1 MRNTLVLIPF
11 WVILF
16 IALLACHSHLP
27 PPSSLLEQA
36 LEKSGDNRSE
46 LEKVLTHYSQKDAD
60 SLKLRAA
67 VFLIENMPGHYSY
80 YGTSL
85 DEYRDSVNRS
95 AAMCRLP
102 WHIRQIFHLYPYQ
115 SIHKVSGARRIED
128 VECITASYLI
138 HNIDCAFEAWQYP
151 WAHHLDF
158 DDFCEYLLP
167 YRVGNEP
174 ITNWRDSLKGMY
186 GDMPG
191 RFAGID
197 EINESPYQACLYV
210 NSKMIE
216 EMGFARKDSVRFSHP
231 LIGEKDIFSLGCPE
245 FVPVTVLVMR
255 SLGIPVSM
263 ESIEQWSSRGGKHC
277 WNAVYHFTGLHYPFT
292 GFESRPR
299 GLNQD
304 YKMNKV
310 YRHTYQRNAR
320 ALIDH
325 TGDESI
331 PIFFENRFLQDVT
344 SEYMTCHD
352 ITISLD
358 YEPDDNQEYA
368 YLCVFNNSHWI
379 PVHYGK
385 RDGLKVT
392 FTDVGPET
400 MFIAGYFQDDEL
412 QPASLPF
419 HVRLDGTVHFISP
432 SKIERTSLTLHRKY
446 PLFHRF
452 ANYSRHIIGATIES
466 SDYKDFRK
474 VDTLCTITHD
484 ANTQYDSVYASGVSI
499 PRRYLRIKHNGNAK
513 MELSELE
520 VYGADTITCL
530 YGKLFF
536 PPADAHLLPQ
546 AYDLYNK
553 SINDYIAISDWIGI
567 DFGKNTHVTK
577 VKYLP
582 RTDSNH
588 VMAGDI
594 YELFYYND
602 HVFQSL
608 GEQKAMY
615 PFLNF
620 HNIPSNGLY
629 LLIDKSRG
637 KEHRI
642 FTMEKGKV
650 RFW

>member
-1 MRNTLVLIPF
+1 MRNTLTLISL
-11 WVILF
+11 WITLSIVVV
-16 IALLACHSHLP
+16 ACHSSLASP
-27 PPSSLLEQA
+27 PSLLEQA
-36 LEKSGDNRSE
+36 LLKSGSNRSE
-46 LEKVLTHYSQKDAD
+46 LEKVLAHYSQRETD
-60 SLKLRAA
+60 SLKLQAA
-67 VFLIENMPGHYSY
+67 TFLIENMPGHYSY
-80 YGTSL
+80 YGVSL

-95 AAMCRLP
+95 AAMRKLP
-102 WHIRQIFHLYPYQ
+102 WHIRQIFHQFPYQ
-115 SIHKVSGARRIED
+115 SIYKVRDARRVED
-128 VECITASYLI
+128 VECITASYLVR
-138 HNIDCAFEAWQYP
+138 NIDCAFEAWKRP

-174 ITNWRDSLKGMY
+174 LTNWRDSLKGMY
-186 GDMPG
+186 ADIPE

-197 EINESPYQACLYV
+197 EIEESPYQACLYV
-210 NSKMIE
+210 NSRMME
-216 EMGFARKDSVRFSHP
+216 EMNLARLDSVCFSHP
-231 LIGEKDIFSLGCPE
+231 LVGKKDVLSFGCPE

-255 SLGIPVSM
+255 ALGIPVSA
-263 ESIEQWSSRGGKHC
+263 ESIEQWSSRSGKHY

-310 YRHTYQRNAR
+310 YRHTYRHNPR

-325 TGDESI
+325 ADDESV

-352 ITISLD
+352 ITVSLD

-392 FTDVGPET
+392 FTDIGPET
-400 MFIAGYFQDDEL
+400 MFVAGYFQDDEI

-419 HVRLDGTVHFISP
+419 YVRLDGTVHYISP
-432 SKIERTSLTLHRKY
+432 SKTEQVSLTIHRKY

-466 SDYKDFRK
+466 SDYKDFRY

-484 ANTQYDSVYASGVSI
+484 ANTQYDSVYALATS
-499 PRRYLRIKHNGNAK
+499 PARRYLRIKHNGNAK

-520 VYGADTITCL
+520 VYGADTTICI

-536 PPADAHLLPQ
+536 PPEDAQLLPQ

-553 SINDYIAISDWIGI
+553 SIDDYVTISNWIGL
-567 DFGKNTHVTK
+567 DLNKNTQVVK
-577 VKYLP
+577 IKYLP

-588 VMAGDI
+588 VMVGDT
-594 YELFYYND
+594 YELLYYNNYT
-602 HVFQSL
+602 FQL
-608 GEQKAMY
+608 IGKQEAIK
-615 PFLNF
+615 PFLTF
-620 HNIPSNGLY
+620 QEIPMGGLY
-629 LLIDKSRG
+629 LLVDKNRG

-642 FTMEKGKV
+642 FTIGNEKV